1 MYQSLTK
8 GLAIYRQEHTKSI
21 YVRLRIDG
29 KELKRSLKTNDIEE
43 AKSKAWALKFE
54 LEGMQKAGLTIE
66 VNKVMTVR
74 SACLS
79 VISEL
84 EHKKPFKPIYKDY
97 IYIYKTYIIPF
108 FNKKS
113 FEELTTKNIRL
124 YFDNL
129 GELSATR
136 KNLNKT
142 CFKKLFLFLEEEEL
156 LKKKNFPSLPENIET
171 KQTAIGIDIPK
182 HDLETIREFINSD
195 SFINQEKIN
204 FKTKEYRQIFP
215 YVFEFLLET
224 GIRTG
229 QELNNI
235 RVKDLF
241 SFEDHIFVKI
251 RKGKTAYKN
260 RDVLLSNNAVSAIIE
275 AMKITTKKEITQDNL
290 FSLKD
295 RFIFETSFN
304 KICDFC
310 KLFDQIIKR
319 LIEENKINS
328 KYTLYSLRHTYIT
341 LQLLS
346 GTDMYLVSKQ
356 VGNSLEMIQK
366 HYDHSMIKDSKN
378 IMKLLGYTELDLLS
392 KEYADIEDN
401 RRAELTDEERALEDL
416 NNMLMFEDE
425 YSKEELTEAFKK
437 AGREYK

>member
-21 YVRLRIDG
+21 YVCLRIDG
-29 KELKRSLKTNDIEE
+29 KELKRSLKTNDVEE

-74 SACLS
+74 AACLS

-84 EHKKPFKPIYKDY
+84 ENKKSFKPIYKDY

-182 HDLETIREFINSD
+182 HDLEIIREFINSD
-195 SFINQEKIN
+195 NFINQDKIN

-235 RVKDLF
+235 KVKDLYDF
-241 SFEDHIFVKI
+241 KNNIFVKI
-251 RKGKTAYKN
+251 KKGKTAYKN
-260 RDVLLSNNAVSAIIE
+260 RDVLLNENAVNSIVE
-275 AMKITTKKEITQDNL
+275 VLKITTQKEITLDNL

-366 HYDHSMIKDSKN
+366 HYDHSMIKGSKN

-392 KEYADIEDN
+392 KEYADIEEN
-401 RRAELTDEERALEDL
+401 RRASLTDEERALKDL

>member
-29 KELKRSLKTNDIEE
+29 KELKRSLKTNDVEE

-113 FEELTTKNIRL
+113 FEELTTKNIRI
-124 YFDNL
+124 YFYDL

-142 CFKKLFLFLEEEEL
+142 CFKKLFLFLEEEEI

-182 HDLETIREFINSD
+182 HDLETIRKFINSD

-251 RKGKTAYKN
+251 SKGKTAYKN
-260 RDVLLSNNAVSAIIE
+260 RDVLLSNNAASAIIE
-275 AMKITTKKEITQDNL
+275 ALKITTRKEITQDNL

-392 KEYADIEDN
+392 KEYADIEEN
-401 RRAELTDEERALEDL
+401 RRSSLTDEELALEEL
-416 NNMLMFEDE
+416 NNMLMFENE
-425 YSKEELTEAFKK
+425 YTEEEIMDAFKK